1 MQTSDYGRMRS
12 KRSPSGPF
20 GAHRAWSCE
29 NRRSNPQI
37 TQITQIFLGS
47 KGGYV
52 GQTSPLSGKI
62 DEFHRLNRNTEKTL
76 KPAAVERS
84 ARLRAEVEEQLSAIY
99 PQNDL
104 RWVELTEAARN

>member
-1 MQTSDYGRMRS
+1 MTAENEMASPGQRREAARHEGDCARLARGAQVSSYS
-12 KRSPSGPF
+12 K
-20 GAHRAWSCE
+20 E
-29 NRRSNPQI
+29 NWNNP
-37 TQITQIFLGS
+37 TNKEMS
-47 KGGYV
+47 KGER
-52 GQTSPLSGKI
+52 